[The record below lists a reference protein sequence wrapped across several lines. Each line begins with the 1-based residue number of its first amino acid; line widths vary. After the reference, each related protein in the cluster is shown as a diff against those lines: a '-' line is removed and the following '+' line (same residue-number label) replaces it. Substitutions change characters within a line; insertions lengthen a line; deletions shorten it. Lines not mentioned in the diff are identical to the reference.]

1 MIQRPKLVAT
11 FIWCITII
19 IVCTKGYGSEKI
31 TLKSIPLVEA
41 PVIEKKVIK
50 YHIDFVF
57 DHCPKEYWLFYDV
70 ETERLVIE
78 FFGVSIDTTSVEI
91 KGTSVV
97 SDLTVKNSTT
107 DMALNGKG
115 SRISMVM
122 KEGWHYES
130 SLPEDE
136 ENTLRL
142 QLWMPLNPTKA
153 LNRKRKYIRIPII
166 VSSIAL
172 VVAGLIIILD
182 QQLNH

>member
-1 MIQRPKLVAT
+1 
-11 FIWCITII
+11 
-19 IVCTKGYGSEKI
+19 VCTKGYGSEKI

-41 PVIEKKVIK
+41 PEIEKKVIK

-115 SRISMVM
+115 ARISMVM
-122 KEGWHYES
+122 KEGWHYESSLPGWHYES